1 MPRTGGCNIFIFHFY
16 FYNLTTNKFKIFL
29 IIFRFQLFYFSNTVI
44 KAKKDTVLTID
55 TRGNK
60 PNQTVDHDD
69 ADEVDEDPV
78 EKAIQSK

>member
-1 MPRTGGCNIFIFHFY
+1 M
-16 FYNLTTNKFKIFL
+16 
-29 IIFRFQLFYFSNTVI
+29 I

>member
-1 MPRTGGCNIFIFHFY
+1 MEVGKY
-16 FYNLTTNKFKIFL
+16 FDLVFFT
-29 IIFRFQLFYFSNTVI
+29 IFRFQLFYFSNTVI

>member
-1 MPRTGGCNIFIFHFY
+1 MIICLPLLFVFFPHRWKG
-16 FYNLTTNKFKIFL
+16 KL
-29 IIFRFQLFYFSNTVI
+29 IHTFRFQLFYFSNTVI

-60 PNQTVDHDD
+60 PNNQTVDHED